1 MPYFCTM
8 DRVEKLL
15 EFLNASPNDNFLRH
29 ALAMEYLKAGK
40 EKEAQ
45 QLLEA
50 ILKDCPEYVGS
61 YYQLAKLL
69 EKNGETE
76 KAVFW
81 YERGMEYAKK
91 ANERH
96 TYNELQ
102 SALEEL
108 IY

>member
-1 MPYFCTM
+1 M
-8 DRVEKLL
+8 DRIDKLREYL
-15 EFLNASPNDNFLRH
+15 QEAPQDNFLRH
-29 ALAMEYLKAGK
+29 ALAMEYLKTGK

-50 ILKDCPEYVGS
+50 ILNESPEYVGS
-61 YYQLAKLL
+61 YYQLAKIL

-76 KAVFW
+76 KAIFW

-108 IY
+108 LY

>member
-1 MPYFCTM
+1 M

-50 ILKDCPEYVGS
+50 VLKDCPEYVGS

-102 SALEEL
+102 SALDEL